1 SKVKGQVFFARD
13 KLENGRNI
21 EGERVEVSRMKRM
34 RMEVKTTYIYKAMKV
49 AKRESQMEG
58 SAKVESSLGQ

>member
-21 EGERVEVSRMKRM
+21 EGERVEASRMKRM